1 MVPTME
7 SQYDFSKSK
16 PNPYPKKAKKQITMR
31 LDAATI
37 DRFKGLS
44 ADTGIPYQN
53 LTNLYLGECAA
64 EKKRLKSDWAA

>member
-37 DRFKGLS
+37 DYFEGLS
-44 ADTGIPYQN
+44 AGTGIPYQN
-53 LTNLYLGECAA
+53 VINLYLRECAA
-64 EKKRLKSDWAA
+64 EKMRLKLESAA